1 MEQQQQQALMNHF
14 RISFLNIV
22 TKMPVAIATEPAT
35 ALAMPAMSLTLR
47 EELECAN
54 LRLRERA
61 RARARVKVSLG
72 LRQMGKNLVPGWP
85 GWP

>member
-1 MEQQQQQALMNHF
+1 MNRF

-47 EELECAN
+47 EELECGEVEVEGEGEGEGEGE
-54 LRLRERA
+54 L
-61 RARARVKVSLG
+61 
-72 LRQMGKNLVPGWP
+72 GKNSVPGWVRRP
-85 GWP
+85 